1 MEPTVLLIA
10 VFMVCFCL
18 YNIMK
23 MTRFEKVN
31 VPHERPYFF
40 LGNMAPFFFQRMSM
54 MENMERLYKRFPNTK
69 YYGFYNF
76 MTPTFII
83 RDPEL
88 ITSVAIKN
96 FNNFCDHNSFVNKE
110 LDPMASRNIFSLRG
124 DRWREMRKIISPA
137 FSSTKMKMMFQ
148 LMCECADN
156 FSNHMVNNKVNTT
169 VNVKEEMSKYTND
182 VVATCA
188 FGINV
193 DSFKYPNNE
202 FYVMGRN
209 CVNFETSLS
218 FKFFLNIHFPNFAK
232 FFRVQVFSKEVENFF
247 KEIVSKTVSVREEK
261 GITRPDVIQLL
272 METKDN
278 NNRRMFDIDEMTAQ
292 AFVFFVAGF
301 DTVATVMSFLAHE
314 VAVNPDIQSKLRTEI
329 DQVLKENGGKPTYEA
344 INSLKYMDA
353 VINECLRLYP
363 LGGFIDRICVNEF
376 VLPPPTPGGK
386 PVTVK
391 PGESIWFPSYPLH
404 RDPKYFPEPNKFDPD
419 RFLNGHMDNS
429 VYMPF
434 GIGPRTCIGNRF
446 ALIEMKVML
455 FHILWRCDLEP
466 DAKTKIPIVLN
477 KKTFLTMID
486 GGFWLKIRARN
497 RQSPLRDEY

>member
-209 CVNFETSLS
+209 CNRKLLTPNDRSKVEQLTSTCLMRSHAETSI
-218 FKFFLNIHFPNFAK
+218 FNPRH
-232 FFRVQVFSKEVENFF
+232 
-247 KEIVSKTVSVREEK
+247 SVCK
-261 GITRPDVIQLL
+261 PQL
-272 METKDN
+272 
-278 NNRRMFDIDEMTAQ
+278 ASC
-292 AFVFFVAGF
+292 A
-301 DTVATVMSFLAHE
+301 
-314 VAVNPDIQSKLRTEI
+314 
-329 DQVLKENGGKPTYEA
+329 
-344 INSLKYMDA
+344 
-353 VINECLRLYP
+353 
-363 LGGFIDRICVNEF
+363 
-376 VLPPPTPGGK
+376 
-386 PVTVK
+386 
-391 PGESIWFPSYPLH
+391 
-404 RDPKYFPEPNKFDPD
+404 
-419 RFLNGHMDNS
+419 
-429 VYMPF
+429 
-434 GIGPRTCIGNRF
+434 F
-446 ALIEMKVML
+446 ALKSV
-455 FHILWRCDLEP
+455 
-466 DAKTKIPIVLN
+466 A
-477 KKTFLTMID
+477 
-486 GGFWLKIRARN
+486 
-497 RQSPLRDEY
+497 